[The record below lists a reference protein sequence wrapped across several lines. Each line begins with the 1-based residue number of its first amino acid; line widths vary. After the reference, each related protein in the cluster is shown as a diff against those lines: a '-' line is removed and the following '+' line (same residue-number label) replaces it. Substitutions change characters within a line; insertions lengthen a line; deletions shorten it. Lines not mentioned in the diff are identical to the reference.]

1 MNTTTT
7 HRPMHISTTWL
18 ALVLIAALAVIA
30 IELGIGGVHVSPLQ
44 PMPAQAQSTPT
55 HATMSGDFR
64 WLMIVA

>member
-30 IELGIGGVHVSPLQ
+30 VELGIGGVHVSPLQ
-44 PMPAQAQSTPT
+44 PTPAQAQSAPT